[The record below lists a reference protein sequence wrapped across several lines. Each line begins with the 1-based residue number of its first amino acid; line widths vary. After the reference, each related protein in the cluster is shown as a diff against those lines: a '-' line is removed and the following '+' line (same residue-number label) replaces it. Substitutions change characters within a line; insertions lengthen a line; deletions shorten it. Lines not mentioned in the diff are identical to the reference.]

1 MAVMMRRQGHR
12 LPVFGFGAGDF
23 AQNIVFTAVSAYL
36 LFFYT
41 DVFGLAPPTA
51 ATMFIVAQFVDVFW
65 NPFVGAF
72 IDKRDP
78 PWGKYRTYLVWAGL
92 PLAAFSVLCFWNPFG
107 GGASAWKTVYA
118 YATYIG
124 FTLLFSLVNVA
135 YGALSASL
143 TRDTDE
149 ITVLTSVR
157 IFMANAGCLVA
168 LAGVPLLVGALG
180 GVSSGDA
187 LPAAVA
193 GRHALPW
200 RMALF
205 MGCGMLPSFV
215 FMPFLPT
222 LRRLLGKKGLFFAF
236 APVAV
241 AGMAALYVLSRAGGT
256 RSCASVWIYAAQFVK
271 ATGLI
276 VATGYMWAL
285 VPEVIAYSEHRT
297 GRRISGIVNA
307 IMGVFFRIGM
317 AIGRIVPSMVL
328 AWTGYC
334 TASGGTRSCASADA
348 LPTAPDAWLWAM
360 AVFALV
366 AGVCLVFSFTQTKE
380 RVVMAASA
388 TAQVK
393 MCDLWREFR
402 QNAPLRLLALFFVI
416 AFAMMSIG
424 NAAGAYFMNDLEAQ
438 APLAQEGIRWL
449 VCVIPA
455 ILMAAATAV
464 IARYPLTDGMVDQ
477 MNREIEGRLQ
487 DRSFRMP

>member
-1 MAVMMRRQGHR
+1 MAVMMCRQGHR
-12 LPVFGFGAGDF
+12 LPVVGFGAGDF

-41 DVFGLAPPTA
+41 DVFGLVPPTA
-51 ATMFIVAQFVDVFW
+51 ATIFLVAQLVDVFW
-65 NPFVGAF
+65 NPVIGAF

-92 PLAAFSVLCFWNPFG
+92 PLAALSVLCFWNPFG

-118 YATYIG
+118 YTTYTG

-143 TRDTDE
+143 TRDTNE

-157 IFMANAGCLVA
+157 IFMANAGCFAA

-180 GVSSGDA
+180 GGCGATDIST
-187 LPAAVA
+187 AVA

-200 RMALF
+200 RMAVF

-215 FMPFLPT
+215 FMPLLPT

-236 APVAV
+236 AAVAV
-241 AGMAALYVLSRAGGT
+241 VGMAALYVLSRA
-256 RSCASVWIYAAQFVK
+256 
-271 ATGLI
+271 
-276 VATGYMWAL
+276 
-285 VPEVIAYSEHRT
+285 
-297 GRRISGIVNA
+297 
-307 IMGVFFRIGM
+307 
-317 AIGRIVPSMVL
+317 
-328 AWTGYC
+328 
-334 TASGGTRSCASADA
+334 GGTRSCASADA

>member
-78 PWGKYRTYLVWAGL
+78 PWGKYRTYFVWVGL

-215 FMPFLPT
+215 FMPLLPA
-222 LRRLLGKKGLFFAF
+222 LRRRLGKKGLFYVFGA
-236 APVAV
+236 VAV
-241 AGMAALYVLSRAGGT
+241 VGMAALYVLSRAGGT
-256 RSCASVWIYAAQFVK
+256 RSCASAWIYAAQFVK
-271 ATGLI
+271 ATGII

-285 VPEVIAYSEHRT
+285 VPEVIEYSERLT
-297 GRRISGIVNA
+297 GRRVSGVISAIV
-307 IMGVFFRIGM
+307 GVFFRVGM
-317 AIGRIVPSMVL
+317 ALGNVTAGLVL
-328 AWTGYC
+328 SWTGYR
-334 TASGGTRSCASADA
+334 AAQGGTCSVASADI
-348 LPTAPDAWLWAM
+348 LPTDPRAWLWTMVAFA
-360 AVFALV
+360 AVAVAL
-366 AGVCLVFSFTQTKE
+366 LVFSFTQTKE
-380 RVVMAASA
+380 RVVMKAEDA
-388 TAQVK
+388 AQVK
-393 MCDLWREFR
+393 IADLWREFR
-402 QNAPLRLLALFFVI
+402 RNGPLRWLALFFVA
-416 AFAMMSIG
+416 AFALMSVG
-424 NAAGAYFMNDLEAQ
+424 NAAGAYFMNGLESQ
-438 APLAQEGIRWL
+438 TPLAQEGIRWL
-449 VCVIPA
+449 VCVVPSA
-455 ILMAAATAV
+455 LMAVAAFA
-464 IARYPLTDGMVDQ
+464 ICRY
-477 MNREIEGRLQ
+477 RA
-487 DRSFRMP
+487 